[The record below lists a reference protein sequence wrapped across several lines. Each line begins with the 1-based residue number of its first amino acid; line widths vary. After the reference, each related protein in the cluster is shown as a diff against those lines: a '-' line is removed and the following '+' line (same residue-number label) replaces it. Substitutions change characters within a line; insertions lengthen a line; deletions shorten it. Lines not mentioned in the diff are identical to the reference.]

1 MTDKTLVPH
10 WVTQQYVTNQ
20 INLYEL
26 LNHLKGHMEHAVS
39 LQDESPVYNDQKL
52 SASYKLLSVTVSFA
66 YSEHTFKD
74 EGLLLDTSK

>member
-1 MTDKTLVPH
+1 
-10 WVTQQYVTNQ
+10 
-20 INLYEL
+20 
-26 LNHLKGHMEHAVS
+26 MEHAVS